1 MADTRYLYKCDIIPT
16 RSFDREDIKTFLASD
31 KMQKYEGS
39 VTKIDTG
46 ILVPL
51 ESEDVVHD
59 FLADFADYVIDDG
72 KESPFTTSIVDFEI
86 LDGKLAGNHY
96 FIEACGGYS
105 AVSQQHVKEAVNVD
119 LDYIAGDYGEANDY
133 WDDQPDYDEYHEE
146 WEKATAYCHSFAE
159 SEMKKKSF
167 DTCLDSF
174 QQLAEDKG
182 LSINDEVE
190 EEEQV
195 W

>member
-1 MADTRYLYKCDIIPT
+1 MDDTRYLYKCDIIPT
-16 RSFDREDIKTFLASD
+16 RSFDWEDIKAFLASD
-31 KMQKYEGS
+31 KMQKYEHS
-39 VTKIDTG
+39 VTKTDTG

-51 ESEDVVHD
+51 ESEGVVD
-59 FLADFADYVIDDG
+59 SFLDTFADYVLDDG

-105 AVSQQHVKEAVNVD
+105 AVPQQHVKEAVYID
-119 LDYIAGDYGEANDY
+119 LDYIAGDYGDVGDY
-133 WDDQPDYDEYHEE
+133 WDNQPDYDEYHKE
-146 WEKATAYCHSFAE
+146 WEKAIAYCHSFAE

-167 DTCLDSF
+167 DTRLDSF

-182 LSINDEVE
+182 LATAEPDEPDLDVE
-190 EEEQV
+190 
-195 W
+195 